1 MAEELQNNIEELD
14 KVFQET
20 KIEIENDIDEIDQAT
35 DSYIAGLGYIKDDF
49 IQEKTDQLRSYIASS
64 DMEIRGEF
72 IEADLIQKNELIAA
86 FTEADAVIHA
96 NVDQNK
102 AARESEY
109 TTISANITAV
119 ESVINDFIAE
129 HKTDFNSQDNNLE
142 SNIPDPIDG
151 LIARKY
157 YDSDDDGFFI
167 DPDEYSSV
175 RVMGVNLMVD
185 NEDVAYRVD
194 PNRNSVLKNV
204 KLEKICIKNNCKT
217 SWADLEYDDT
227 QLQDDINVL
236 QGLVTDLETDIVQ
249 NETDSDSRDAA
260 ISDNLAAV
268 ESVINDFIAEHK
280 INVNNLGNPISS
292 SPTSGQGIIM
302 PIASSGRVT
311 GLTAKKYYDTDD
323 YDYYLD
329 PSGDS
334 QLNEIRAS
342 ITFDKDNSDYQVD
355 PNGVSKLNE
364 VRASIIFDKDNDDYY
379 LDPHDVSFLKAVLTD
394 DIHANN
400 LQANIIYDKNDS
412 KYRID
417 PDGDSNLKNVDVER
431 ICIGGDCKSSWPNF
445 ESINEFKVNI
455 IKTNIIHDKDNSD
468 YQVDPNGVSK
478 LNEVR
483 ASQIF
488 TNIIHD
494 KDNSDY
500 QVDPNGVSKLNE
512 VRASK
517 IFDKDNS
524 DYQVDPNG
532 VSKLNEVRASKIF
545 DKDNSDYQVD
555 PNGVSKL
562 NEIRAS
568 ITFDK
573 DNSDYQVDPNGVSKL
588 NEVRASIIF
597 DKDNDDY
604 YLDPHDVS
612 FLKAVLT
619 DDIHANN
626 LQANI
631 IYDKNDSKYRI
642 DPDGD
647 SNLKNVEV
655 ERVCINEDCKTSWP
669 DFESA
674 DAELEAEFK
683 ADLSDAEDKF
693 ENMIKEL
700 QRKMGGFSDQRLK
713 RDIESVDNVLEKVM
727 KVSLKS
733 FKWKNQESPEKII
746 GFIAQEVEPYFPH
759 LINTKKL
766 QDSDDDTDYLTVV
779 NNFGPLAFAGVR
791 ELKLEKDKN
800 IASLNNKIKILKSAI
815 IDLKN
820 ENNNLKEQLNQFET
834 RIKDL
839 ESK

>member
-1 MAEELQNNIEELD
+1 AYQAADEAIQTAIEQNKATSESADTAINLELTSALSDVTTRLQGMAEELQNNIEELD

-468 YQVDPNGVSK
+468 YQVDP
-478 LNEVR
+478 
-483 ASQIF
+483 
-488 TNIIHD
+488 
-494 KDNSDY
+494 
-500 QVDPNGVSKLNE
+500 
-512 VRASK
+512 
-517 IFDKDNS
+517 
-524 DYQVDPNG
+524 
-532 VSKLNEVRASKIF
+532 
-545 DKDNSDYQVD
+545 
-555 PNGVSKL
+555 
-562 NEIRAS
+562 
-568 ITFDK
+568 
-573 DNSDYQVDPNGVSKL
+573 
-588 NEVRASIIF
+588 
-597 DKDNDDY
+597 
-604 YLDPHDVS
+604 
-612 FLKAVLT
+612 
-619 DDIHANN
+619 
-626 LQANI
+626 
-631 IYDKNDSKYRI
+631 
-642 DPDGD
+642 
-647 SNLKNVEV
+647 
-655 ERVCINEDCKTSWP
+655 
-669 DFESA
+669 
-674 DAELEAEFK
+674 
-683 ADLSDAEDKF
+683 
-693 ENMIKEL
+693 
-700 QRKMGGFSDQRLK
+700 
-713 RDIESVDNVLEKVM
+713 
-727 KVSLKS
+727 
-733 FKWKNQESPEKII
+733 
-746 GFIAQEVEPYFPH
+746 
-759 LINTKKL
+759 
-766 QDSDDDTDYLTVV
+766 
-779 NNFGPLAFAGVR
+779 
-791 ELKLEKDKN
+791 
-800 IASLNNKIKILKSAI
+800 
-815 IDLKN
+815 
-820 ENNNLKEQLNQFET
+820 
-834 RIKDL
+834 
-839 ESK
+839 